1 MNDRKLRIFHTA
13 DIHLDTPFSR
23 LDLRKGE
30 ARRNDLRATF
40 TAMMLYVRRMEVD
53 IALLAGDLFDDGSAT
68 KDTVEL
74 MIREFEGAKRCK
86 FIIAPGNHD
95 PISAGSV
102 YASKRFP
109 DNVFIFRES
118 KLSKFEF
125 ADLGCDVYGWA
136 FTSPALTENPLT
148 GAELEQNGRTKL
160 LCAHCDTTSP
170 ISRYCPVS
178 EGDIVRAG
186 FDYAALGHI
195 HKKGEIKRVDN
206 TVYGYSGAPEGRS
219 FDECGVL
226 GAYIT
231 DIGYNGEFETSF
243 VPFSRRR
250 YEIAECD
257 LTGSLTREDAE
268 EKVNALIAANK
279 YGTDTVLRLVLT
291 GSVAPDVRFDG
302 FPTVAAKLFELEI
315 KDKTSP
321 TFDGERLERDI
332 TIRGALYR
340 TLLPELNS
348 ADEETRRTAADA
360 LRYGLAVLDGSLPG
374 EF

>member
-1 MNDRKLRIFHTA
+1 
-13 DIHLDTPFSR
+13 
-23 LDLRKGE
+23 
-30 ARRNDLRATF
+30 
-40 TAMMLYVRRMEVD
+40 
-53 IALLAGDLFDDGSAT
+53 
-68 KDTVEL
+68 
-74 MIREFEGAKRCK
+74 
-86 FIIAPGNHD
+86 
-95 PISAGSV
+95 
-102 YASKRFP
+102 
-109 DNVFIFRES
+109 VFIFRES
-118 KLSKFEF
+118 KLSRFEF

-302 FPTVAAKLFELEI
+302 FSAVAAKLFDLEI
-315 KDKTSP
+315 RDKTSP
-321 TFDGERLERDI
+321 TFDGDSLERDI

-360 LRYGLAVLDGSLPG
+360 LRYGLAVLDGTLPSL
-374 EF
+374 

>member
-1 MNDRKLRIFHTA
+1 MNERKLRIFHTA

-40 TAMMLYVRRMEVD
+40 TAMMLYIRRMEAD

-74 MIREFEGAKRCK
+74 MIREFEGAKKCK

-102 YASKRFP
+102 YASKKFP
-109 DNVFIFRES
+109 DNVYVFKDS
-118 KLSKFEF
+118 KLSRFEF
-125 ADLGCDVYGWA
+125 PELGCDVYGWA
-136 FTSPALTENPLT
+136 FTSPALTENPLS

-231 DIGYNGEFETSF
+231 DIGYNGECEVSF

-257 LTGSLTREDAE
+257 LTGCLTRDAAE
-268 EKVNALIAANK
+268 ERINALIAENK
-279 YGTDTVLRLVLT
+279 YGTDTVLRLVLV

-302 FPTVAAKLFELEI
+302 FSSVAAKLFELEI
-315 KDKTSP
+315 RDKTSP

-348 ADEETRRTAADA
+348 ADEETRQIAADA
-360 LRYGLAVLDGSLPG
+360 LRYGLAVLDGVIPDRL
-374 EF
+374 

>member
-1 MNDRKLRIFHTA
+1 MKDRKLRIFHTA

-53 IALLAGDLFDDGSAT
+53 IVLLAGDLFDDGSAT
-68 KDTVEL
+68 RETVDL

-95 PISAGSV
+95 PISQGSV
-102 YASKRFP
+102 YASKKFP
-109 DNVFIFRES
+109 DNVYIFKDT
-118 KLSKFEF
+118 KLSRFEF
-125 ADLGCDVYGWA
+125 PDLGTDVYGWA
-136 FTSPALTENPLT
+136 FTTPALTENPLI
-148 GAELEQNGRTKL
+148 GAETEQNGRTKL

-206 TVYGYSGAPEGRS
+206 VRYGYSGAPEGRS

-226 GAYIT
+226 GAYLI
-231 DIGYNGEFETSF
+231 DIGYNGECECDF

-257 LTGSLTREDAE
+257 LTGALTLEEAR
-268 EKVNALIAANK
+268 EKVNALIEAKK
-279 YGTDTVLRLVLT
+279 YAGDTILRLVLT
-291 GSVAPDVRFDG
+291 GAVSPEISFDG
-302 FPTVAAKLFELEI
+302 FPEAAQKLFDLEVR
-315 KDKTSP
+315 DKTVP
-321 TFDGERLERDI
+321 TFDGDRLERDI

-340 TLLPELNS
+340 TLLPELTS

-360 LRYGLAVLDGSLPG
+360 LRYGLATLNGTVPG